1 MKITQAQGNG
11 QGQCA
16 LCKKRGKWNVQWMCF
31 LYKIEGKDGVYC
43 KHCADELK
51 IQNDWYDVPADE
63 MTLEQARQAV
73 KDLRKKTCG
82 GDTKCR

>member
-16 LCKKRGKWNVQWMCF
+16 LCKKRGKWNVQWMVF

-43 KHCADELK
+43 KNCADDLELASRGIVQPK
-51 IQNDWYDVPADE
+51 GR
-63 MTLEQARQAV
+63 EQE
-73 KDLRKKTCG
+73 
-82 GDTKCR
+82 

>member
-1 MKITQAQGNG
+1 MRIKQAQGNG

-43 KHCADELK
+43 KNCLAELK
-51 IQNDWYDVPADE
+51 IQDV
-63 MTLEQARQAV
+63 V
-73 KDLRKKTCG
+73 KRKAGTPKEDYTPLYNCENWIP
-82 GDTKCR
+82 

>member
-31 LYKIEGKDGVYC
+31 LYEIEGKDGVYC
-43 KHCADELK
+43 KNCVDELR
-51 IQNDWYDVPADE
+51 I
-63 MTLEQARQAV
+63 
-73 KDLRKKTCG
+73 
-82 GDTKCR
+82 

>member
-31 LYKIEGKDGVYC
+31 LYRVEGKEGVYC
-43 KHCADELK
+43 KACADELAIEGIVK
-51 IQNDWYDVPADE
+51 RKAGMPRKDYEPIYDCE
-63 MTLEQARQAV
+63 NWIH
-73 KDLRKKTCG
+73 
-82 GDTKCR
+82 

>member
-31 LYKIEGKDGVYC
+31 LYEVEGKDGVYC
-43 KHCADELK
+43 KHCVDELK
-51 IQNDWYDVPADE
+51 MQDYVA
-63 MTLEQARQAV
+63 
-73 KDLRKKTCG
+73 KRKAGTPIEDYTPLYNCENWIP
-82 GDTKCR
+82 

>member
-31 LYKIEGKDGVYC
+31 LYKIEGKEGVYC

-51 IQNDWYDVPADE
+51 MQDV
-63 MTLEQARQAV
+63 V
-73 KDLRKKTCG
+73 KRKAGTPIE
-82 GDTKCR
+82 DYESIYNFENWIP

>member
-31 LYKIEGKDGVYC
+31 LYEVEGKDGVYC
-43 KHCADELK
+43 ENCADELK
-51 IQNDWYDVPADE
+51 MQDV
-63 MTLEQARQAV
+63 V
-73 KDLRKKTCG
+73 KRKKGTPREDYEPLYNCENWIP
-82 GDTKCR
+82 